1 MEKQWINNLRK
12 RFADRKVA
20 APDGLWDCIDAAM
33 TGRNVSVEKTEGESS
48 GAKIMAMWV
57 KRAVAVVACVAV
69 MAGLWRFA
77 GTHPSDLAVGSD
89 GKPDGGNVLV
99 RKEHNIADVAKEG
112 DACGGSAS
120 LWRVVKSH
128 LPVNAVNAKKN
139 MTDTPDV
146 QEHEALVADNGGDVV
161 KESGKKEYDVNKDTV
176 VKRDKRRSGLYRDGN
191 NDRLMAHNST
201 ANNEGSVSVGLYGA
215 NFMPVG
221 GTSDGGGASFMP
233 INMINDPALG
243 EEVLLMS
250 APLRDEGAEGDGGDG
265 GNEVRVKHRQPIRVG
280 MSVRFKLTGRL
291 ALESGMSYS
300 YLSTDIASGDDKTG
314 YKTEQKLHYVGVPLN
329 VNYNIW
335 QNDYFDVYVSAGGT
349 AEFCVSGKSSTEYVS
364 GNSVI
369 RRTGT
374 DVRDKRPQWSA
385 NVSAGAQYNFN
396 NLMGVYVEPG
406 VSYYFNNGSNVSTI
420 YKDKPFNF
428 NLNVGLRFTIR

>member
-33 TGRNVSVEKTEGESS
+33 TGRNVSVEKAEGKSS
-48 GAKIMAMWV
+48 MAKVRAMWA

-69 MAGLWRFA
+69 MAALWRFA
-77 GTHPSDLAVGSD
+77 GTHPSDLAVGND
-89 GKPDGGNVLV
+89 GKPDGRNVFV
-99 RKEHNIADVAKEG
+99 RKEHNTAGVAKEG
-112 DACGGSAS
+112 DAYGESAS
-120 LWRVVKSH
+120 LWRVVKRH
-128 LPVNAVNAKKN
+128 LPVNVVNTKKN
-139 MTDTPDV
+139 MTDTPDI
-146 QEHEALVADNGGDVV
+146 QEHEVLVAENGGDVV

-176 VKRDKRRSGLYRDGN
+176 VKRNKRRSDLYRDGN

-221 GTSDGGGASFMP
+221 GASNGSGASFMP
-233 INMINDPALG
+233 MNMINDPVLNK
-243 EEVLLMS
+243 EVLLMS
-250 APLRDEGAEGDGGDG
+250 VPLRNAGIDGSD

-291 ALESGMSYS
+291 ALESGLSYS
-300 YLSTDIASGDDKTG
+300 YLSTDIASSDDKSG

-369 RRTGT
+369 RRTEA
-374 DVRDKRPQWSA
+374 DVRDKRPQWSVNA
-385 NVSAGAQYNFN
+385 SAGAQYNFN